1 MVKWYKNR
9 CGKVFMKVMRERK
22 MKKIISLILTV
33 TIAFSMVCVPETVFG
48 SETQDSSAETTV
60 QETATVK
67 RGIPTIV
74 PGSLPPGKPII
85 MYNIAVCAFGDEDSL
100 ALARK
105 INSDIY
111 GNFGIFDARVED
123 SSIWDTGIE
132 FTTKYLYNLHREQY
146 ISVGLWT
153 QYAYVILSSEAMG
166 ELRKHQGNEE
176 HEQIRITKKIK
187 KSGEAYYK
195 VSVSP
200 NVKQQKLKF
209 DEGFYILTI
218 TPEANI
224 AGKKIKCKYKPD
236 GASEYTYTE
245 GKYDEYGNVSFRL
258 KDLNCYLYIIE
269 DKPADEITEDKP
281 QEDNKTDTPAPE
293 KTAEEIA
300 KEKLIN
306 GIKNTTVTITSTY
319 VGKTSYKLKWKKS
332 KGYKVDYYQ
341 VYQYDKLNKNKLTKL
356 MYSKTG
362 FVSCRG
368 GTVKKKFEYKVRG
381 VRVIDNKKY
390 YTKWSDKKCITLK

>member
-1 MVKWYKNR
+1 
-9 CGKVFMKVMRERK
+9 

-48 SETQDSSAETTV
+48 SETQDSSAETTG
-60 QETATVK
+60 QETTTVK
-67 RGIPTIV
+67 RGIPTVV

-85 MYNIAVCAFGDEDSL
+85 MYNKAVCTFGEEDSL
-100 ALARK
+100 TLARQ

-111 GNFGIFDARVED
+111 GNLGIFDARVED
-123 SSIWDTGIE
+123 SSIWDTGID
-132 FTTKYLYNLHREQY
+132 FTTKYLYNLNREQY
-146 ISVGLWT
+146 ISAGFWT

-166 ELRKHQGNEE
+166 ELRKHQGDEQY
-176 HEQIRITKKIK
+176 EQIRITKKIK

-195 VSVSP
+195 VSVSS
-200 NVKQQKLKF
+200 NAGQKKLKF

-224 AGKKIKCKYKPD
+224 AGKKIKCKYRPN
-236 GASEYTYTE
+236 GASEYTYAE
-245 GKYDEYGNVSFRL
+245 GTYDEYGNVSFRL
-258 KDLNCYLYIIE
+258 KDLNRYLYIIE
-269 DKPADEITEDKP
+269 DKPADEIT
-281 QEDNKTDTPAPE
+281 EDNKTDTPAPE

-300 KEKLIN
+300 KEKLID

-341 VYQYDKLNKNKLTKL
+341 VYQYDKLNKNKLTKRT
-356 MYSKTG
+356 YSKTG
-362 FVSCRG
+362 FVTYRG
-368 GTVKKKFEYKVRG
+368 GPVKKKYEYKVRG

>member
-1 MVKWYKNR
+1 
-9 CGKVFMKVMRERK
+9 MKVMRERK

-48 SETQDSSAETTV
+48 SETQDSSAETIV

-74 PGSLPPGKPII
+74 PGSLPPGEPII
-85 MYNIAVCAFGDEDSL
+85 MYNTAVCTFGEEDSL
-100 ALARK
+100 TLARK

-245 GKYDEYGNVSFRL
+245 GTYDEYGNVSFRL
-258 KDLNCYLYIIE
+258 KDLNRYLYIIE
-269 DKPADEITEDKP
+269 DKPADEIT
-281 QEDNKTDTPAPE
+281 EDNKTDTPAPE

-300 KEKLIN
+300 KEKLIS

-319 VGKTSYKLKWKKS
+319 IGKTSYKLKWKKS

-362 FVSCRG
+362 FVSYRG

>member
-1 MVKWYKNR
+1 
-9 CGKVFMKVMRERK
+9 

-48 SETQDSSAETTV
+48 SETQDSSAETTG
-60 QETATVK
+60 QETTTVK
-67 RGIPTIV
+67 RGIPTVV

-85 MYNIAVCAFGDEDSL
+85 MYNKAVCTFGEEDSL
-100 ALARK
+100 TLARQ

-111 GNFGIFDARVED
+111 GNLGIFDARVED
-123 SSIWDTGIE
+123 SSIWDTGID
-132 FTTKYLYNLHREQY
+132 FTTKYLYNLNREQY
-146 ISVGLWT
+146 ISAGFWT

-166 ELRKHQGNEE
+166 ELRKHQGDEQY
-176 HEQIRITKKIK
+176 EQIRITKKIK

-195 VSVSP
+195 VSVSS
-200 NVKQQKLKF
+200 NAGQKKLKF

-224 AGKKIKCKYKPD
+224 AGKKIKCKYRPN
-236 GASEYTYTE
+236 GASEYTYAE
-245 GKYDEYGNVSFRL
+245 GTYDEYGNVSFRL
-258 KDLNCYLYIIE
+258 KDLNRYLCIVE
-269 DKPADEITEDKP
+269 EKPAEKRTEEK
-281 QEDNKTDTPAPE
+281 KTDTLAPE
-293 KTAEEIA
+293 KTVGEIA
-300 KEKLIN
+300 KEKFRD
-306 GIKNTTVTITSTY
+306 GRKNTTVTITSTY

-341 VYQYDKLNKNKLTKL
+341 VYQYDKLNKNKLTKRT
-356 MYSKTG
+356 YSKTG
-362 FVSCRG
+362 FVTYRG
-368 GTVKKKFEYKVRG
+368 GPVKKKYEYKVRG